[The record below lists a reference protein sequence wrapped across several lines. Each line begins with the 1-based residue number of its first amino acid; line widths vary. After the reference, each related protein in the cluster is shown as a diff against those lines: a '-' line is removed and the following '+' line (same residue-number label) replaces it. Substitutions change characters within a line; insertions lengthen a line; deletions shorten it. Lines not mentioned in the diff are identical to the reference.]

1 MTNLLA
7 DPELISILPL
17 VTAVPVAGVNV
28 NVPEPTVPVNFK
40 PKLVKFATP
49 FTKSLALVNLFVP
62 DKPVILPVKLVVTVT
77 LLPDAS
83 KPVTTL
89 P

>member
-1 MTNLLA
+1 M
-7 DPELISILPL
+7 LPL

-28 NVPEPTVPVNFK
+28 KVPEPTVPVYFK

-49 FTKSLALVNLFVP
+49 LLKSTALLNLFVP
-62 DKPVILPVKLVVTVT
+62 DNPVMLPVKPVVVTVM
-77 LLPDAS
+77 LFALAS
-83 KPVTTL
+83 KPVTVL